1 VGFVPRVRPWTV
13 LALASV
19 IVVAALERAP
29 APVLVAL
36 PGLLAGALIG
46 LAAMQ
51 LGVLA
56 GGLALRPRMPRVVIG
71 VGPRLRDWSSPGR
84 TITLRAVPIMLSV
97 TIGPGRSPVRPRV
110 WGTYLVST
118 IFGLAVTATLIVD
131 EAGPFW
137 LGAAV
142 GCAAAVVYVLLP
154 RRDTAVTSTGWVLL
168 HYLRLDPREAAEIDA
183 APLVAA
189 VTKAVQAGDL
199 PAARAACDALARIQ
213 PDGQSATMAR
223 VIVLE
228 AHGQYAEALQLLL
241 GMLTEPGL
249 PQRDFALISAGLAG
263 LAAAAVEAEQLE
275 PELGLGWAER
285 AITDAEQLAYPA
297 YKLNGA
303 KALVEVLRGNVSK
316 AIALANTAI
325 ELGNDALGR
334 ADDLAT
340 LARAQMAAGDNVTA
354 RLTLGEAERIAA
366 WWPRVARIRARLD
379 VS

>member
-1 VGFVPRVRPWTV
+1 M
-13 LALASV
+13 LAVASV

-29 APVLVAL
+29 AATLVAL

-46 LAAMQ
+46 LAVLQ

-56 GGLALRPRMPRVVIG
+56 GGLALGPRMPRIVIG
-71 VGPRLRDWSSPGR
+71 FGPRLRDWATPGR

-97 TIGPGRSPVRPRV
+97 TIGPGKMPVRPRV
-110 WGTYLVST
+110 WGTYLVSAILGVAMT
-118 IFGLAVTATLIVD
+118 ALLVVT
-131 EAGPFW
+131 ESGPFW

-142 GCAAAVVYVLLP
+142 GCAAAVLLALFP
-154 RRDTAVTSTGWVLL
+154 RRDAAATSTGWVLL
-168 HYLRLDPREAAEIDA
+168 HYLRLEPREAAEIDA

-199 PAARAACDALARIQ
+199 PAAQAACDALAQLQ
-213 PDGQSATMAR
+213 PEGQSLSMAR
-223 VIVLE
+223 VVLLE
-228 AHGQYAEALQLLL
+228 AHGRYAEAMQLVL
-241 GMLTEPGL
+241 GMLAEPGL
-249 PQRDFALISAGLAG
+249 PQRDFALITAGLAG
-263 LAAAAVEAEQLE
+263 LAAAAVEAGQLE

-297 YKLNGA
+297 YKLNSA

-340 LARAQMAAGDNVTA
+340 LARAQMAAGDNATA
-354 RLTLGEAERIAA
+354 RLTLGEAERIAP

>member
-1 VGFVPRVRPWTV
+1 V
-13 LALASV
+13 LALAAL

-29 APVLVAL
+29 AAVLVAL
-36 PGLLAGALIG
+36 PGLLVGALIG

-56 GGLALRPRMPRVVIG
+56 GGVVLRPRMPRIVIG
-71 VGPRLRDWSSPGR
+71 VGPRLRDWSTPGR

-97 TIGPGRSPVRPRV
+97 TIGPGRAPVRPRV

-118 IFGLAVTATLIVD
+118 IFGLAVTATLIVV
-131 EAGPFW
+131 ETGPFW
-137 LGAAV
+137 LGTAV
-142 GCAAAVVYVLLP
+142 GCTAAVIYVLLP

-168 HYLRLDPREAAEIDA
+168 HYLRLEPREAAEIDA

-189 VTKAVQAGDL
+189 VTRAVQAGDL
-199 PAARAACDALARIQ
+199 PAAQAACDTLAELQ

-228 AHGQYAEALQLLL
+228 ARGRYAEALQLLL
-241 GMLTEPGL
+241 GMLTEPEL

-285 AITDAEQLAYPA
+285 AIIDAEQLAYPA

-316 AIALANTAI
+316 AIALASTAI

-340 LARAQMAAGDNVTA
+340 LARAHMAAGDNATA
-354 RLTLGEAERIAA
+354 RLTLVEAERIAP
-366 WWPRVARIRARLD
+366 WWPRVARLRARLD

>member
-1 VGFVPRVRPWTV
+1 M

-19 IVVAALERAP
+19 IVVVALERAP
-29 APVLVAL
+29 APALVAL
-36 PGLLAGALIG
+36 PGLLVGALIG

-71 VGPRLRDWSSPGR
+71 VGPRLRDWSTPGR

-97 TIGPGRSPVRPRV
+97 TIGPGRAPVRPRV
-110 WGTYLVST
+110 WGAYLVST
-118 IFGLAVTATLIVD
+118 IFGLAVTATLIVV

-137 LGAAV
+137 LGVAV
-142 GCAAAVVYVLLP
+142 GCTAAVIYVLVP

-168 HYLRLDPREAAEIDA
+168 HYLRLEPQEAAEIDV

-199 PAARAACDALARIQ
+199 PAAQAACDALADIQ

-228 AHGQYAEALQLLL
+228 AHGRYAEALQLLL
-241 GMLTEPGL
+241 GMLTEPEL

-285 AITDAEQLAYPA
+285 AIIDAEQLAYPA

-340 LARAQMAAGDNVTA
+340 LARAHMAAGDNATA
-354 RLTLGEAERIAA
+354 RLTLVEAERIAP
-366 WWPRVARIRARLD
+366 WWPRVARLRARLD

>member
-1 VGFVPRVRPWTV
+1 M
-13 LALASV
+13 LAVASV
-19 IVVAALERAP
+19 IVVVALERAP

-36 PGLLAGALIG
+36 PGLAVGALIG

-51 LGVLA
+51 LGVLV
-56 GGLALRPRMPRVVIG
+56 GGLALRPRMPRIVIG
-71 VGPRLRDWSSPGR
+71 IGPRLRDWATPGR

-97 TIGPGRSPVRPRV
+97 TIGPGRAPVRPRI
-110 WGTYLVST
+110 WGTYLVSA
-118 IFGLAVTATLIVD
+118 IFGLAVTATVFAL
-131 EAGPFW
+131 ESGPFW
-137 LGAAV
+137 LGGAV
-142 GCAAAVVYVLLP
+142 GCTAAVIYVLLP

-189 VTKAVQAGDL
+189 VTRAVQAGDL
-199 PAARAACDALARIQ
+199 PAAQLACDTLEQVQ
-213 PDGQSATMAR
+213 PDGQSVTMAR

-228 AHGQYAEALQLLL
+228 AHGRYAEAMQLVL
-241 GMLTEPGL
+241 GMLSEPGL
-249 PQRDFALISAGLAG
+249 PQRDFALITAGLAG
-263 LAAAAVEAEQLE
+263 LAAAAVEAEQVEL
-275 PELGLGWAER
+275 ELGLGWAER
-285 AITDAEQLAYPA
+285 AITDAEQLAYPS

-340 LARAQMAAGDNVTA
+340 LARAHMAAGDNVTA
-354 RLTLGEAERIAA
+354 RLTLVEAERIAP

>member
-1 VGFVPRVRPWTV
+1 M
-13 LALASV
+13 LAVASV

-29 APVLVAL
+29 APILVAL
-36 PGLLAGALIG
+36 AGLLLGALIG
-46 LAAMQ
+46 LAVLQ

-56 GGLALRPRMPRVVIG
+56 GGLVLRPRMPRVVIG
-71 VGPRLRDWSSPGR
+71 VGPRVRDWTSPGR
-84 TITLRAVPIMLSV
+84 SITLRAVPIMLSV
-97 TIGPGRSPVRPRV
+97 TIGPGRAPVRPRI
-110 WGTYLVST
+110 WGTYLISA
-118 IFGLAVTATLIVD
+118 IFGLATTTVLIIVQD
-131 EAGPFW
+131 GPLW
-137 LGAAV
+137 LGTAV
-142 GCAAAVVYVLLP
+142 GCAAAVVLALLP
-154 RRDTAVTSTGWVLL
+154 RRDAAATSTGWVLL
-168 HYLRLDPREAAEIDA
+168 NYLRLEAREAAEIDA

-199 PAARAACDALARIQ
+199 PAAQAACDALAQVQ
-213 PDGQSATMAR
+213 PDGQSLSMAR
-223 VIVLE
+223 VVVLE
-228 AHGQYAEALQLLL
+228 AHGQYAEAMQLVL
-241 GMLTEPGL
+241 GMLAEPNL
-249 PQRDFALISAGLAG
+249 PQRDFALITAGLAG
-263 LAAAAVEAEQLE
+263 LAAAAVEAGQLE
-275 PELGLGWAER
+275 TELGLGWAER

-316 AIALANTAI
+316 AIALANAAI

-340 LARAQMAAGDNVTA
+340 LAQAQMAAGDNVTA

>member
-1 VGFVPRVRPWTV
+1 V
-13 LALASV
+13 LAVASV

-29 APVLVAL
+29 TAILVAL
-36 PGLLAGALIG
+36 AGLVLGALIG
-46 LAAMQ
+46 LAVLQ

-71 VGPRLRDWSSPGR
+71 VGPRIRDWTAPGR
-84 TITLRAVPIMLSV
+84 SITLRALPIMLSV
-97 TIGPGRSPVRPRV
+97 TIGPGRAPVRPRV
-110 WGTYLVST
+110 WGTYLISA
-118 IFGLAVTATLIVD
+118 ILGLAGTAALIIVQD
-131 EAGPFW
+131 GPLW
-137 LGAAV
+137 MGAAV
-142 GCAAAVVYVLLP
+142 GCAAAVVLALWP
-154 RRDTAVTSTGWVLL
+154 RRDAAATSTGWVLL
-168 HYLRLDPREAAEIDA
+168 NYLRLEPREAAEIDA

-199 PAARAACDALARIQ
+199 PAAQAACDALAQVQ
-213 PDGQSATMAR
+213 PDGQSLSMAR
-223 VIVLE
+223 VVVLE
-228 AHGQYAEALQLLL
+228 AHGQYAEAMQLVL
-241 GMLTEPGL
+241 GMLAEPGL
-249 PQRDFALISAGLAG
+249 PQRDFALITAGLAG
-263 LAAAAVEAEQLE
+263 LAAAAVEAGQLE
-275 PELGLGWAER
+275 TELGLGWAER

-316 AIALANTAI
+316 AIALANAAI

-354 RLTLGEAERIAA
+354 RLTLDEAERIAP
-366 WWPRVARIRARLD
+366 WWPRVARIRDRLN